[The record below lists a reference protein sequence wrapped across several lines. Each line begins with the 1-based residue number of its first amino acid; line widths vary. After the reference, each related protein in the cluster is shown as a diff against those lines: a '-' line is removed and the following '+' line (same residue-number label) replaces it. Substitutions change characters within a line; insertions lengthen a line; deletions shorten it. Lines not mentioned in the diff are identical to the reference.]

1 MSVDLWR
8 GRDLE
13 FFSEEI
19 LGVRL
24 NRAQRRWFRRI
35 QAGGKWTVKG
45 SVHVAANQTGKS
57 LGVAILI
64 LWAAIYKIG
73 VEFEVDDPK
82 AWLDAPFHWFHVAPT
97 QQQAY
102 IPLRDIELLVKGAHP
117 AQGERCK
124 LPAGLVK
131 FEKVEQYYDG
141 FTTPFGASVQFRT
154 TEEKAKA
161 LQGRRAH
168 GISFD
173 EAAFEAHLKSV
184 INETLLM
191 RLISTGGPLHI
202 VSTPNGI
209 NDYFEVVQQLK
220 DAGREVEDQVW
231 LTDDGW
237 VLVWSTI
244 HDNAGYG
251 VSAAEIERMER
262 DLDPA
267 TKEQQLRGAFLE
279 PAEAFFTPTSQILT
293 AFRTNLPEYVPPEPG
308 RTYVIF
314 WDPSVASDPTAC
326 YVLDVTH
333 KPWQVVEE
341 VWERKPLGILPLV
354 DRIFGLHNRRAG
366 EGHIGF
372 DRSTAITGYDSTS
385 MGGAIVKQMLAGLS
399 PQKALNFGGES
410 RKKLD
415 ILTNLRDALNKGDL
429 IIPDAL
435 VGLKREIL
443 NYRLKDEKL
452 QQDRVMALAGA
463 AWIAAK
469 GFSGVYATSFRP
481 SGRF

>member
-1 MSVDLWR
+1 MTSDAPDLWL

-13 FFSEEI
+13 YFAEHI

-24 NRAQRRWFRRI
+24 NRAQKRWFRRI
-35 QAGGKWTVKG
+35 QKAGKWTVKG

-64 LWAAIYKIG
+64 LWAAVYKIG
-73 VEFEVDDPK
+73 VEFSDPK
-82 AWLDAPFHWFHVAPT
+82 AWIDAPYHWFHVAPT

-117 AQGERCK
+117 AQGERSRF
-124 LPAGLVK
+124 PASLVK

-141 FTTPFGASVQFRT
+141 FSTPFGASVQFRT

-173 EAAFEAHLKSV
+173 EAAFENHLKSV

-209 NDYFEVVQQLK
+209 NDYFEVVQQIK
-220 DAGREVEDQVW
+220 DAGVEVEEQVW
-231 LTDDGW
+231 VTPDAW

-244 HDNAGYG
+244 ADNAGYG
-251 VSAAEIERMER
+251 ISQDEIDRMER

-279 PAEAFFTPTSQILT
+279 PAEAFFTPTGQILK
-293 AFRTNLPEYVPPEPG
+293 AFQNIPEHVPALAG
-308 RTYVIF
+308 HNYVIA
-314 WDPSVASDPTAC
+314 WDPSVASDPTAA
-326 YVLDVTH
+326 YVLDVTA
-333 KPWQVVEE
+333 KPWHVVEE

-354 DRIFGLHNRRAG
+354 DRIFGLHNRRSG
-366 EGHIGF
+366 EGRHGF
-372 DRSTAITGYDSTS
+372 NRSTAITGYDSTA
-385 MGGAIVKQMLAGLS
+385 MGGAIVKQMLTGLT
-399 PQKALNFGGES
+399 PQKAINFGGQS
-410 RKKLD
+410 KVKLD
-415 ILTNLRDALNKGDL
+415 ILANLRDALNKGDL
-429 IIPDAL
+429 IIPDAM

-452 QQDRVMALAGA
+452 QQDRVIALAIG

-469 GFSGVYATSFRP
+469 GFSGVFAAPFRP
-481 SGRF
+481 QGRF